1 MIEKCIKKLII
12 NLPNHITDRK
22 KPLKLDLILD
32 GGMFN
37 GSYLIGCLYFL
48 KELETRHYIKVER
61 ISGCSIGSVMG
72 FLYFIDA
79 LHLAESLYG
88 LFFENFKRNHHLNIL
103 TNLYNLLKSYI
114 PEDICQKVKNRFYVT
129 YYNVKKMKKIIKR
142 EYSSA
147 NDITQTLIRSCFVP
161 IVING
166 NLLYKNKYLDGINPY
181 LFPVGK
187 RKILYLDL
195 YGYDKLFNMVCIKN
209 EKTNVHRIMNG
220 LLDIHTFFIK
230 QTSTS
235 ICSYMN
241 DWNLFHKLHYNLKLK
256 LEKINLF
263 IIYTILFFK
272 KHFSSEYECHKIIS
286 SILYDLYKNLIG
298 NYCI

>member
-1 MIEKCIKKLII
+1 MIENYIKKLIV
-12 NLPNHITDRK
+12 NLPNHIIKRK

-48 KELETRHYIKVER
+48 KELEHLNYIKVER

-79 LHLAESLYG
+79 LDLAESLYS
-88 LFFENFKRNHHLNIL
+88 LFFDNFKKECHLSIL
-103 TNLYNLLKSYI
+103 TNLYDLLKSQI
-114 PEDICQKVKNRFYVT
+114 PDDICQKVKNRFYVT
-129 YYNVKKMKKIIKR
+129 YYNVKTMKKIIKN
-142 EYSSA
+142 EYCSSKE
-147 NDITQTLIRSCFVP
+147 IVQTLIRSCFVP

-166 NLLYKNKYLDGINPY
+166 NLLYKNKYIDGINPY
-181 LFPVGK
+181 IFPVGK

-195 YGYDKLFNMVCIKN
+195 YGYDKLFNMISIKN
-209 EKTNVHRIMNG
+209 EKTNTHRIMNG

-241 DWNLFHKLHYNLKLK
+241 DWNIFHKFHYNLKLK
-256 LEKINLF
+256 LEKINVF
-263 IIYTILFFK
+263 IIYIIVFFK
-272 KHFSSEYECHKIIS
+272 KYFPSEYQYHKTITN
-286 SILYDLYKNLIG
+286 ILYDSYKCIIG
-298 NYCI
+298 NYCV